1 MKRTVSLLI
10 MAAVILVAAGCKN
23 SEPPP
28 PSEPVVIPTEAVQP
42 NSMKVSELIGVV
54 NTFLEFE
61 EGYELTVESAEVM
74 DDPANN
80 ERIYVFNYGDFEV
93 VLFADLGSDTFGY
106 GYMRTM
112 TIEYNTL
119 IEVAS
124 VAGAFL
130 KALEP
135 SEGENMLTEI
145 VMRIEEFDSYEME
158 DFPEDVYTSY
168 GEVWGM
174 ELREARL
181 FNIFPKD

>member
-10 MAAVILVAAGCKN
+10 MAAIILVAAGCKN
-23 SEPPP
+23 NDPPP
-28 PSEPVVIPTEAVQP
+28 AEPVVIPTEAVQP
-42 NSMKVSELIGVV
+42 NSIKISELIGVV
-54 NTFLEFE
+54 NTFLDFE
-61 EGYELTVESAEVM
+61 EGYELAVESAEVM
-74 DDPANN
+74 DDPDYN
-80 ERIYVFNYGDFEV
+80 ERIYLFNYGDFEV
-93 VLFADLGSDTFGY
+93 VLFADLGSDTFVY

-112 TIEYNTL
+112 TIEYKTL

-135 SEGENMLTEI
+135 DEGEKMLTEI

-158 DFPEDVYTSY
+158 EFPEDVYTSY

>member
-1 MKRTVSLLI
+1 MKRTVLLLI
-10 MAAVILVAAGCKN
+10 MAAVIMVTAGCKN
-23 SEPPP
+23 NDPPP
-28 PSEPVVIPTEAVQP
+28 AEPVVIPTEAVQP
-42 NSMKVSELIGVV
+42 DSMKISELIGVV

-61 EGYELTVESAEVM
+61 EGYELTVESAEVI
-74 DDPANN
+74 DDPDYN
-80 ERIYVFNYGDFEV
+80 ERIYIFNYGDFEV
-93 VLFADLGSDTFGY
+93 VLFAGMDTDAFGY

-124 VAGAFL
+124 VAGAFI

-135 SEGENMLTEI
+135 DEGEKMLTEI

-158 DFPEDVYTSY
+158 EFPEDVYTSY
-168 GEVWGM
+168 GEIWGM